1 MMRRLWGLVAPPMEI
16 AISRKLVG
24 DEMVGQTSFY
34 VLKWVKRE
42 RDSEEWNERIAR

>member
-1 MMRRLWGLVAPPMEI
+1 MEI
-16 AISRKLVG
+16 AISRKPVG

-42 RDSEEWNERIAR
+42 RERDSEE